1 MAKFVMECPNCG
13 KYAEARKGFFGLFGT
28 RKLNCTCGYTIDVK
42 TDRLSSRVCRHC
54 GNTVVFD
61 QKKGDKA
68 LCPVCHEPINTL
80 DDITKVVEFTC
91 EECGITLMA
100 DKDAVTYTCPVCDH
114 VNDVQARR
122 KLTDIQKSG
131 IPSRI
136 LFEGDADTLVWKHPV
151 EDFNKGSRLVVHESQ
166 EAIFFLNGMALTP
179 FASGSYTLEE
189 EGLARPEDYG
199 LLAPEAADTI
209 HSEVYFVNMAS
220 QMAVK
225 WGTPDR
231 VNIID
236 PLTGAPFSIGV
247 RGVLNFRV
255 SDSRKFLLK
264 LVGTTGGLKRQDL
277 MEDGSSHIRNY
288 FREVIQV
295 VVPSCIASAIT
306 KESIDILQIDLS
318 RARLSKAVL
327 PELKPYFSDY
337 GIEITE
343 LMIAGIELPE
353 KGDLGYDALQTIIG
367 LRQTNLKKA
376 VIDNET
382 DLTLAA
388 MDAKKTLD
396 LRNQQNAAELE
407 RLKAEYISAR
417 GENEVLGT
425 MYKNKI
431 QFEQAKT
438 ETDAERLRLQLEMER
453 KLQTAQIEA
462 EEMRLKGYNQK
473 DVINAEVQKAYAE
486 SIGQAGSRVPVDSS
500 LPEGLMKM
508 GVNFAEIGFEGA
520 GLGEKGVSRP
530 ADAAS
535 WTCSKCGKTGI
546 TSRFCPDCGTPRL
559 SEDRG
564 WTCSKCGKTG
574 ITSKFCPDCG
584 TPRDLSPEEG

>member
-13 KYAEARKGFFGLFGT
+13 KYAEARKGIFGLFGT
-28 RKLNCTCGYTIDVK
+28 RKLKCTCGYTIDVK
-42 TDRLSSRVCRHC
+42 TGRLSSRVCRHC

-80 DDITKVVEFTC
+80 DDISKVVEFSC
-91 EECGITLMA
+91 EECGITLLA
-100 DKDAVTYTCPVCDH
+100 DKDAATYTCPVCDH
-114 VNDVQARR
+114 VNDVQAR
-122 KLTDIQKSG
+122 KALAEIQKSG
-131 IPSRI
+131 VPSRI

-151 EDFNKGSRLVVHESQ
+151 EDFNKGSQMVVRDSQ
-166 EAIFFLNGMALTP
+166 EVIFFVNGMALTP
-179 FASGSYTLEE
+179 FTAGRYTLESK
-189 EGLARPEDYG
+189 GLPPAEDYVYLMPDSG
-199 LLAPEAADTI
+199 DVI
-209 HSEVYFVNMAS
+209 HSQVYFVNMAS

-247 RGVLNFRV
+247 RGVLNFRI
-255 SDSRKFLLK
+255 SDSRKFVLK
-264 LVGTTGGLKRQDL
+264 LVGTTGGLKR
-277 MEDGSSHIRNY
+277 EDVMDNGNNHIRNY

-295 VVPSCIASAIT
+295 VAPSCIASAIT
-306 KESIDILQIDLS
+306 NESIDILQIDLS

-327 PELKPYFSDY
+327 PELKPYFDDY

-367 LRQTNLKKA
+367 LRQSNLKKA

-388 MDAKKTLD
+388 MDAKKAVEIKS
-396 LRNQQNAAELE
+396 QQMAAEIE
-407 RLKAEYISAR
+407 RSKADYLAAK

-425 MYKNKI
+425 LYKGKV
-431 QFEQAKT
+431 QVEEAKSET
-438 ETDAERLRLQLEMER
+438 EAERLRLQLEMER

-462 EEMRLKGYNQK
+462 EEMRLKGYTQK

-486 SIGQAGSRVPVDSS
+486 GIGQAGSRVNVDSA

-508 GVNFAEIGFEGA
+508 GVRFAEIGFEGS
-520 GLGEKGVSRP
+520 GLSEKGVLSP
-530 ADAAS
+530 DHDS
-535 WTCSKCGKTGI
+535 WTC
-546 TSRFCPDCGTPRL
+546 RN
-559 SEDRG
+559 
-564 WTCSKCGKTG
+564 CGKTG

-584 TPRDLSPEEG
+584 TPKPSEDNGWTCRNCGRTGITSKFCPDCGTPKD